1 MSQEPNENEEVKQ
14 GRVIES
20 MPNTH
25 FKIQYKDG
33 TTALAYLGGKMR
45 VHKIR
50 VLVGDMVET
59 VSDVRG
65 GKGRIVKRL

>member
-1 MSQEPNENEEVKQ
+1 MLKDNEETKQ
-14 GRVIES
+14 GRVIEA

-33 TTALAYLGGKMR
+33 KTLIGYLGGKMR
-45 VHKIR
+45 IHKIK

-59 VSDVRG
+59 ISDIRG
-65 GKGRIVKRL
+65 GKARIVKRL

>member
-1 MSQEPNENEEVKQ
+1 MSTPNENEEVKQ

-25 FKIQYKDG
+25 FKIQFKDG
-33 TTALAYLGGKMR
+33 TTGLGYLGGKMR

-59 VSDVRG
+59 ISDVRG
-65 GKGRIVKRL
+65 GKARIVKRL

>member
-1 MSQEPNENEEVKQ
+1 MATLNENEELKQ
-14 GRVIES
+14 GRVVEA
-20 MPNTH
+20 MPNAH

-33 TTALAYLGGKMR
+33 TTGLGYLGGKMR
-45 VHKIR
+45 IHKIK

-59 VSDVRG
+59 INDIRG